1 MSIWKKTLL
10 YLGLGPDDE
19 YAEAGMPAYP
29 DHDPVTGQPYPQPGD
44 PQAGGQLSPVPQAPH
59 PQAAPRPQ
67 AVAQPATQPV
77 AQPSSVQPTNVRPQ
91 PANTVRPRP
100 ASARAKPHVVSPH
113 SFNDAQEVADRYK
126 SKQPVIVNLQD
137 VDSDLARRIIDFSSG
152 MCYGLGGGMERVAN
166 HVYLLTPDEVE
177 VSQED
182 RQRLAEG
189 GFQIV

>member
-19 YAEAGMPAYP
+19 YADATSYPAGAQPV
-29 DHDPVTGQPYPQPGD
+29 DPG
-44 PQAGGQLSPVPQAPH
+44 GGQL
-59 PQAAPRPQ
+59 AAVQQP
-67 AVAQPATQPV
+67 QPATAAVGVRPIVQPV
-77 AQPSSVQPTNVRPQ
+77 AQPTVQPTNVRPQ
-91 PANTVRPRP
+91 PAGDRTVRPRP

-113 SFNDAQEVADRYK
+113 SFNDAQEVADRFK

-137 VDSDLARRIIDFSSG
+137 VDKDLSRRIIDFSSG
-152 MCYGLGGGMERVAN
+152 MCYGLGGQMERVAN
-166 HVYLLTPDEVE
+166 HVYLMTPDDVE
-177 VSQED
+177 VSAED